1 MAIWLH
7 FSFWGLSFDISA
19 LFRLSESGGR
29 LLVTN
34 GFHIGRAEFSVVIDR
49 LTVLV
54 DGFAVDSGIAL
65 NCVPLTAA
73 GILEDLIVTT
83 RCGISGDIIELR
95 ARAILVPDFKVAVL
109 TVCAI
114 NLRNRKIITGHK
126 VLECRLI
133 ISSCGLANFKLGN
146 VALLLHGIPI
156 HTVGRLHDAVGR
168 IGFLIIGA
176 VVPERVASIRGTGF
190 DNAVAH
196 GAQGSTLRC
205 AGEGCCHKGRLG
217 IESLTNVFSMICK
230 LSAVLGRL
238 AKATRICSTKVLCF
252 GGVAVNGIHGGSA
265 VAVSNGRLISSAHRG
280 CGNSCK
286 QGTLRSRG
294 IRCTNSVCCAGVSHH
309 AGMAFNAIV
318 GKRLAE
324 ALAAFAGLR
333 CSGHAITCC
342 CVGDI
347 CSNTME
353 GGYIVKGAA
362 ALAAGHLIPLAS
374 IRRSNHAVGNFWLFK
389 LRGVEHIHRSRFA
402 IRGNC
407 GRTDMASCDLRSLKL
422 ESLHL
427 GHIVAKAPVRY
438 ITGNRAGSAG
448 RSGRYRGNGVPIQG
462 STIPGGDTTEGAA
475 NESGTAI
482 EAHAGATFYNGI
494 TDIGV
499 GAESGTMYRST
510 VSSRSLK

>member
-1 MAIWLH
+1 MIVRFTTMAIWLH

-19 LFRLSESGGR
+19 LFRLSESDGR

-168 IGFLIIGA
+168 IGFLIVGA

-190 DNAVAH
+190 DNTIAH
-196 GAQGSTLRC
+196 GTEGSAIRC
-205 AGEGCCHKGRLG
+205 VGEGCCHKGGLG
-217 IESLTNVFSMICK
+217 VETLPNVFSMICK
-230 LSAVLGRL
+230 
-238 AKATRICSTKVLCF
+238 
-252 GGVAVNGIHGGSA
+252 
-265 VAVSNGRLISSAHRG
+265 
-280 CGNSCK
+280 
-286 QGTLRSRG
+286 
-294 IRCTNSVCCAGVSHH
+294 
-309 AGMAFNAIV
+309 
-318 GKRLAE
+318 
-324 ALAAFAGLR
+324 
-333 CSGHAITCC
+333 
-342 CVGDI
+342 
-347 CSNTME
+347 
-353 GGYIVKGAA
+353 
-362 ALAAGHLIPLAS
+362 
-374 IRRSNHAVGNFWLFK
+374 
-389 LRGVEHIHRSRFA
+389 
-402 IRGNC
+402 
-407 GRTDMASCDLRSLKL
+407 
-422 ESLHL
+422 
-427 GHIVAKAPVRY
+427 
-438 ITGNRAGSAG
+438 
-448 RSGRYRGNGVPIQG
+448 
-462 STIPGGDTTEGAA
+462 
-475 NESGTAI
+475 
-482 EAHAGATFYNGI
+482 
-494 TDIGV
+494 
-499 GAESGTMYRST
+499 
-510 VSSRSLK
+510 

>member
-176 VVPERVASIRGTGF
+176 VVPERVA
-190 DNAVAH
+190 
-196 GAQGSTLRC
+196 
-205 AGEGCCHKGRLG
+205 
-217 IESLTNVFSMICK
+217 
-230 LSAVLGRL
+230 
-238 AKATRICSTKVLCF
+238 
-252 GGVAVNGIHGGSA
+252 
-265 VAVSNGRLISSAHRG
+265 
-280 CGNSCK
+280 
-286 QGTLRSRG
+286 
-294 IRCTNSVCCAGVSHH
+294 
-309 AGMAFNAIV
+309 
-318 GKRLAE
+318 
-324 ALAAFAGLR
+324 
-333 CSGHAITCC
+333 
-342 CVGDI
+342 
-347 CSNTME
+347 
-353 GGYIVKGAA
+353 
-362 ALAAGHLIPLAS
+362 
-374 IRRSNHAVGNFWLFK
+374 
-389 LRGVEHIHRSRFA
+389 
-402 IRGNC
+402 
-407 GRTDMASCDLRSLKL
+407 
-422 ESLHL
+422 
-427 GHIVAKAPVRY
+427 
-438 ITGNRAGSAG
+438 
-448 RSGRYRGNGVPIQG
+448 
-462 STIPGGDTTEGAA
+462 
-475 NESGTAI
+475 
-482 EAHAGATFYNGI
+482 
-494 TDIGV
+494 
-499 GAESGTMYRST
+499 
-510 VSSRSLK
+510 

>member
-1 MAIWLH
+1 MRW
-7 FSFWGLSFDISA
+7 
-19 LFRLSESGGR
+19 
-29 LLVTN
+29 
-34 GFHIGRAEFSVVIDR
+34 
-49 LTVLV
+49 
-54 DGFAVDSGIAL
+54 
-65 NCVPLTAA
+65 
-73 GILEDLIVTT
+73 
-83 RCGISGDIIELR
+83 
-95 ARAILVPDFKVAVL
+95 
-109 TVCAI
+109 
-114 NLRNRKIITGHK
+114 
-126 VLECRLI
+126 
-133 ISSCGLANFKLGN
+133 
-146 VALLLHGIPI
+146 
-156 HTVGRLHDAVGR
+156 
-168 IGFLIIGA
+168 
-176 VVPERVASIRGTGF
+176 
-190 DNAVAH
+190 
-196 GAQGSTLRC
+196 
-205 AGEGCCHKGRLG
+205 EGCCHKGRLG

-499 GAESGTMYRST
+499 GAESGSETGGKAICGST
-510 VSSRSLK
+510 GSGSSGISAPAEDTARAANTAACPGDDSGSHHQFHAHAGPGLRHIQADGGQIAVESLGALQISQCAEHPQENASFTGGQRTTVCDELSHGRGKTTKEPDVHDKEQQLGTNHSAPGFEHGTRGFGAAHRKGER